1 MKIITDFRYNAQ
13 KYYKGT
19 TDKPKT
25 VRKVLHM
32 EKYLATTTPNKY
44 IKVYTYYK
52 KDSMNYFT
60 YKNEARGYYLSVTPV
75 ERARGF
81 ESFVA
86 FTGFKVLLKEVTRA
100 SKKAEA
106 EAEAIAERDWR
117 KYAEIAA
124 KEAGLQII
132 E

>member
-1 MKIITDFRYNAQ
+1 MK
-13 KYYKGT
+13 
-19 TDKPKT
+19 
-25 VRKVLHM
+25 
-32 EKYLATTTPNKY
+32 KYLATTTPNKY
-44 IKVYTYYK
+44 IKLYTYYK

-60 YKNEARGYYLSVTPV
+60 GRTEARGYYLSVTPV

-106 EAEAIAERDWR
+106 EAEAIAEKDWR
-117 KYAEIAA
+117 KYAKIAA
-124 KEAGLQII
+124 SEAGLQITD
-132 E
+132 

>member
-1 MKIITDFRYNAQ
+1 
-13 KYYKGT
+13 
-19 TDKPKT
+19 
-25 VRKVLHM
+25 M
-32 EKYLATTTPNKY
+32 EKYLATNVPNKF
-44 IKVYTYYK
+44 IKVRTYYK

-60 YKNEARGYYLSVTPV
+60 YKTEARGYYLSVTPV

-124 KEAGLQII
+124 SEAGLQII

>member
-1 MKIITDFRYNAQ
+1 MTPTLKSAASYNARR
-13 KYYKGT
+13 
-19 TDKPKT
+19 D
-25 VRKVLHM
+25 LHTM

-44 IKVYTYYK
+44 IKLYTYYK
-52 KDSMNYFT
+52 KDTMNYFT
-60 YKNEARGYYLSVTPV
+60 CKNEARGYYLSVTPV

-81 ESFVA
+81 ESFEA
-86 FTGFKVLLKEVTRA
+86 FTGFKILLKEVTRA

-124 KEAGLQII
+124 NRAGLQII

>member
-1 MKIITDFRYNAQ
+1 
-13 KYYKGT
+13 
-19 TDKPKT
+19 
-25 VRKVLHM
+25 M
-32 EKYLATTTPNKY
+32 EKYLATTTPNKF
-44 IKVYTYYK
+44 IKVSTYYR
-52 KDSMNYFT
+52 KDGMNYFT
-60 YKNEARGYYLSVTPV
+60 YKTEARGYYLSVTPV

-106 EAEAIAERDWR
+106 EAETIAERDWQ

-124 KEAGLQII
+124 KESGLQIA

>member
-1 MKIITDFRYNAQ
+1 
-13 KYYKGT
+13 
-19 TDKPKT
+19 
-25 VRKVLHM
+25 M
-32 EKYLATTTPNKY
+32 EKYLATTTPNKF
-44 IKVYTYYK
+44 IKVSTYYR
-52 KDSMNYFT
+52 KDGMNYFT
-60 YKNEARGYYLSVTPV
+60 YKTEARGYYLSVMPV

-81 ESFVA
+81 ESFTA

-106 EAEAIAERDWR
+106 EAETIAERDWR

-124 KEAGLQII
+124 NEAGLQII

>member
-1 MKIITDFRYNAQ
+1 
-13 KYYKGT
+13 
-19 TDKPKT
+19 
-25 VRKVLHM
+25 M

-44 IKVYTYYK
+44 IKLYTYYK
-52 KDSMNYFT
+52 KDTMNYFT
-60 YKNEARGYYLSVTPV
+60 YKTEARGYYLSVTPV

-106 EAEAIAERDWR
+106 EAEAIAE
-117 KYAEIAA
+117 KIYQGYARQIAA
-124 KEAGLQII
+124 KNGLILI
-132 E
+132 D

>member
-1 MKIITDFRYNAQ
+1 
-13 KYYKGT
+13 
-19 TDKPKT
+19 
-25 VRKVLHM
+25 M
-32 EKYLATTTPNKY
+32 EKYLTTTTPNKY
-44 IKVYTYYK
+44 IKLYTYYK
-52 KDSMNYFT
+52 KDAMNYFT

-81 ESFVA
+81 ESFTA

-106 EAEAIAERDWR
+106 EAIAERDWR

-124 KEAGLQII
+124 DEAGLQIA

>member
-1 MKIITDFRYNAQ
+1 
-13 KYYKGT
+13 
-19 TDKPKT
+19 
-25 VRKVLHM
+25 M

-44 IKVYTYYK
+44 IKLYSYYK
-52 KDSMNYFT
+52 KDTMNYFT

-75 ERARGF
+75 ERVRSF

-106 EAEAIAERDWR
+106 ETETIAETDWR

-124 KEAGLQII
+124 NEAGLQIA

>member
-1 MKIITDFRYNAQ
+1 
-13 KYYKGT
+13 
-19 TDKPKT
+19 
-25 VRKVLHM
+25 M
-32 EKYLATTTPNKY
+32 EKYLATTTPNKF
-44 IKVYTYYK
+44 IKIYTYYK
-52 KDSMNYFT
+52 KDTMNYFT

-81 ESFVA
+81 EA
-86 FTGFKVLLKEVTRA
+86 FTGFKILLKEVTRA

-106 EAEAIAERDWR
+106 EAEAIAERDWK

-124 KEAGLQII
+124 NKAGLQIV

>member
-1 MKIITDFRYNAQ
+1 
-13 KYYKGT
+13 
-19 TDKPKT
+19 
-25 VRKVLHM
+25 M

-44 IKVYTYYK
+44 IKLYTYYK
-52 KDSMNYFT
+52 KDGMNYFT

-124 KEAGLQII
+124 NEAGLQIV

>member
-1 MKIITDFRYNAQ
+1 
-13 KYYKGT
+13 
-19 TDKPKT
+19 
-25 VRKVLHM
+25 M

-44 IKVYTYYK
+44 IKLYTYYK

-60 YKNEARGYYLSVTPV
+60 GRTEARGYYLSVTPV

-81 ESFVA
+81 ESFTA

-106 EAEAIAERDWR
+106 EAEAIAKKDWR

-124 KEAGLQII
+124 SEAGLQII

>member
-1 MKIITDFRYNAQ
+1 
-13 KYYKGT
+13 
-19 TDKPKT
+19 
-25 VRKVLHM
+25 M
-32 EKYLATTTPNKY
+32 EKYLTTTTPDKY
-44 IKVYTYYK
+44 IKLYTYYK
-52 KDSMNYFT
+52 KDAMNYFT

-106 EAEAIAERDWR
+106 EAETIAERDWR

-124 KEAGLQII
+124 KEAGLQIV

>member
-1 MKIITDFRYNAQ
+1 M
-13 KYYKGT
+13 
-19 TDKPKT
+19 
-25 VRKVLHM
+25 V
-32 EKYLATTTPNKY
+32 KYLATTTPNKY
-44 IKVYTYYK
+44 IKLYTYYK
-52 KDSMNYFT
+52 KDAMNYFT
-60 YKNEARGYYLSVTPV
+60 YKTEARGYYLSVTPV

-81 ESFVA
+81 ESFEA

-106 EAEAIAERDWR
+106 EAEAEAIAERDWR

-124 KEAGLQII
+124 NEAGLQII

>member
-1 MKIITDFRYNAQ
+1 
-13 KYYKGT
+13 
-19 TDKPKT
+19 
-25 VRKVLHM
+25 M
-32 EKYLATTTPNKY
+32 EKYLKTTTSNKF

-60 YKNEARGYYLSVTPV
+60 YKNEARGYYLSITPV

-106 EAEAIAERDWR
+106 EAEAIAEKDWR

-124 KEAGLQII
+124 NEAGLQIV

>member
-1 MKIITDFRYNAQ
+1 MTPTTKAWRAITPE
-13 KYYKGT
+13 G
-19 TDKPKT
+19 
-25 VRKVLHM
+25 LHNM

-52 KDSMNYFT
+52 KDTMNYFT
-60 YKNEARGYYLSVTPV
+60 CKTEARGYYLSVTPV

-81 ESFVA
+81 ESFEA

-106 EAEAIAERDWR
+106 EAEAMAEGDWR

-124 KEAGLQII
+124 NEAGLQIV

>member
-1 MKIITDFRYNAQ
+1 MD
-13 KYYKGT
+13 
-19 TDKPKT
+19 
-25 VRKVLHM
+25 
-32 EKYLATTTPNKY
+32 KYLTTTTPNKF
-44 IKVYTYYK
+44 IKICTYYK
-52 KDSMNYFT
+52 KDAMNYFT

-75 ERARGF
+75 ERVERACSF

-86 FTGFKVLLKEVTRA
+86 FTSFKVLLKEVTRA

-106 EAEAIAERDWR
+106 EAETIAERDWR

-124 KEAGLQII
+124 NEAGLQII

>member
-1 MKIITDFRYNAQ
+1 
-13 KYYKGT
+13 
-19 TDKPKT
+19 
-25 VRKVLHM
+25 M

-44 IKVYTYYK
+44 IKLYTYYK
-52 KDSMNYFT
+52 KDTMNYFT
-60 YKNEARGYYLSVTPV
+60 YKIEARGYYLSVTPV

-81 ESFVA
+81 ESFKA

-124 KEAGLQII
+124 NEAGLQII

>member
-1 MKIITDFRYNAQ
+1 
-13 KYYKGT
+13 
-19 TDKPKT
+19 
-25 VRKVLHM
+25 M
-32 EKYLATTTPNKY
+32 EKYLATTTSNKF

-52 KDSMNYFT
+52 KDAMNYFT
-60 YKNEARGYYLSVTPV
+60 YKTESRGYYLSVIPV

-106 EAEAIAERDWR
+106 EAEAIAEKDWR

-124 KEAGLQII
+124 NEAGLQIV

>member
-1 MKIITDFRYNAQ
+1 MK
-13 KYYKGT
+13 KYFET
-19 TDKPKT
+19 NI
-25 VRKVLHM
+25 
-32 EKYLATTTPNKY
+32 PNKF
-44 IKVYTYYK
+44 IKIETYYH
-52 KDSMNYFT
+52 KDTMNYFT
-60 YKNEARGYYLSVTPV
+60 GRSEVRGYYLSVTPV

-81 ESFVA
+81 ESFTA

-124 KEAGLQII
+124 NNAGLQII

>member
-1 MKIITDFRYNAQ
+1 
-13 KYYKGT
+13 
-19 TDKPKT
+19 
-25 VRKVLHM
+25 M
-32 EKYLATTTPNKY
+32 EKYLATTTPNKF
-44 IKVYTYYK
+44 IKLRSYYR
-52 KDSMNYFT
+52 KDTMNYFT
-60 YKNEARGYYLSVTPV
+60 GRSEARGYYLSVTPV

-106 EAEAIAERDWR
+106 EAEAIAEKDWR
-117 KYAEIAA
+117 RYAEIAA